1 VNLNRKS
8 LKIGLFISGITL
20 KNIVKK
26 YLFGLGEIILLNSE
40 EKLYQEGEELDVLL
54 LDRTL
59 PEPLKAENIV
69 EKAKDS
75 FKDLPVIL
83 LTASEELNWE
93 GKVRPDFVVPK
104 PFTQKLLSSIVS
116 QFGKLKREKST
127 VRNKILIVE
136 DSSVTRKL
144 LKRLLNPENKFEVLE
159 AENGEQAKRLAFQYQ
174 DELRF
179 ISLDLYLPDTTGLE
193 LTSLFR
199 KEELFVPIVMIT
211 SELNE
216 EFVKEAFYRGVNLYI
231 RKKDLNEEKVR
242 HYLKNI
248 ITEER
253 QKEKLPVLLI
263 EDNPIFREVL
273 TRHFALKGL
282 FAVAVSSAEE
292 ALKLIKFN
300 RFLLIM
306 LNVVLPG
313 MSGIEF
319 LEKLQ
324 SLPLEDHEKLVLV
337 YTSSH
342 DPFILIDAFKNGATD
357 FLQAPF
363 GFHEFHMRIDNLL
376 RLRKVMLKLCETQ
389 KAYYQL
395 SITDSLTGLY
405 NRRYFE
411 ERGELLL
418 KEALRYGHD
427 LSLILIDLDN
437 FKKINDELGHHTG
450 DEVLRQFAQKLKK
463 LIRETDFLVRAGG
476 DEFLIVLPREGTK
489 EANVLLQRIRKNLP
503 EKEFSFSA
511 GIASLSEITSS
522 TEKPSPYHLLEKLV
536 QVADQRMYREKIQK
550 KICKN

>member
-1 VNLNRKS
+1 
-8 LKIGLFISGITL
+8 
-20 KNIVKK
+20 
-26 YLFGLGEIILLNSE
+26 
-40 EKLYQEGEELDVLL
+40 
-54 LDRTL
+54 
-59 PEPLKAENIV
+59 
-69 EKAKDS
+69 
-75 FKDLPVIL
+75 
-83 LTASEELNWE
+83 
-93 GKVRPDFVVPK
+93 
-104 PFTQKLLSSIVS
+104 
-116 QFGKLKREKST
+116 
-127 VRNKILIVE
+127 
-136 DSSVTRKL
+136 
-144 LKRLLNPENKFEVLE
+144 
-159 AENGEQAKRLAFQYQ
+159 
-174 DELRF
+174 
-179 ISLDLYLPDTTGLE
+179 
-193 LTSLFR
+193 
-199 KEELFVPIVMIT
+199 
-211 SELNE
+211 
-216 EFVKEAFYRGVNLYI
+216 
-231 RKKDLNEEKVR
+231 
-242 HYLKNI
+242 
-248 ITEER
+248 
-253 QKEKLPVLLI
+253 LI

>member
-1 VNLNRKS
+1 MNLNRKS

-242 HYLKNI
+242 HYLQNI

>member
-1 VNLNRKS
+1 MNLNRKS